1 MLLTVTADLEDGAL
15 FTEAVLL
22 TRTSIRVR
30 LGKAVTAVLSVVN
43 YDSNVQLV
51 SHRTLLMALLR

>member
-1 MLLTVTADLEDGAL
+1 MLLTVTADLKDGAL